1 MFKTSTNL
9 NHISIA
15 RYGICHRYETQTIHS
30 TFSPPKSLLYFLF
43 FIPAWNFIKT
53 TFDHFQ
59 LFFPRWYHIFL
70 ILHLSN
76 YFPFG
81 NVQKSIIKIT
91 MVVMLTHRIIT
102 QTFLEWFWTVHNMY
116 NNIGNDFCVRWDLLW
131 NIIKHRQHHIIL
143 LIGVYLSLNAL
154 MISYQVDYVLIVCL
168 LYTIFFS
175 ALTQSTPITSF
186 LSILCW
192 WNMMLK

>member
-1 MFKTSTNL
+1 MTKDINSNINKQYSKL
-9 NHISIA
+9 VD
-15 RYGICHRYETQTIHS
+15 TQIIHLI
-30 TFSPPKSLLYFLF
+30 FSPPKSIFYFLF

-168 LYTIFFS
+168 LCTIFFS
-175 ALTQSTPITSF
+175 ALTQSTQITNF

-192 WNMMLK
+192 WNMMVK